1 MVVTSHVSVTSY
13 IYRSKYIKAEIMPFA
28 EDGKEGSPGQ
38 EPPGKSS
45 HRSGLPCARTW
56 ACVDG
61 ICPLRLLKETSKVC
75 RDGMLEIDEGID
87 PSKLLLL
94 SFSSF
99 RLERFPITAGIS
111 PVKLFAYRKRVVR
124 FVSWPIV
131 AGISPDILLF

>member
-1 MVVTSHVSVTSY
+1 MTLNAVEKEPKFVGSG
-13 IYRSKYIKAEIMPFA
+13 IY
-28 EDGKEGSPGQ
+28 
-38 EPPGKSS
+38 
-45 HRSGLPCARTW
+45 
-56 ACVDG
+56 
-61 ICPLRLLKETSKVC
+61 KVC